1 MRRTIEDRKQELII
15 GLKGA
20 RIDIFNSIAQL
31 PVERLGEVFLGE
43 WSIKDLLAHLV
54 GWDFTNL
61 QAIQDILSG
70 RPPAFF
76 RYYDQDW
83 RSYNKSLVEK
93 YKIEP
98 FSELLAKAQASHQEF
113 VSFLEALSAE
123 QLVNGKTRSES
134 GRTVTVRN
142 LLQAETRDEQTHAMQ
157 IRTRFHPPASS
168 AV

>member
-15 GLKGA
+15 GLKAA
-20 RIDIFNSIAQL
+20 RIGLLDSIALL
-31 PVERLGEVFLGE
+31 PIERLDEVFLGE
-43 WSIKDLLAHLV
+43 WSVKDLLAHLV

-61 QAIQDILSG
+61 QAIRDILSG
-70 RPPAFF
+70 RPPVFF

-83 RSYNKSLVEK
+83 RSFNKILVEK

-98 FSELLAKAQASHQEF
+98 FSALLAEAQASHQEL

-123 QLVNGKTRSES
+123 ELVNGKTRSES
-134 GRTVTVRN
+134 GRTVSIRN

-157 IRTRFHPPASS
+157 VRAMISQP
-168 AV
+168 